1 MQALGQKNLDNYLSI
16 FIYILIMK
24 VKSSLKN
31 AKKRQGC
38 KLVKRG
44 KTIFVI
50 NKLNK
55 KFKAKQG

>member
-1 MQALGQKNLDNYLSI
+1 MSTKYLDNYLSV
-16 FIYILIMK
+16 FTYALIMK
-24 VKSSLKN
+24 VRSSLKN
-31 AKKRQGC
+31 AKTRQGC